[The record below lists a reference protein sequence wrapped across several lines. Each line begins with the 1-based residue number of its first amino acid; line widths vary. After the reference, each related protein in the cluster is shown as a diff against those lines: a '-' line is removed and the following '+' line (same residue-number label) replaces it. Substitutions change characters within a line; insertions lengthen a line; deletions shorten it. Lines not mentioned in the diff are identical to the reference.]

1 MITIARTSADK
12 ASLKVEKKDV
22 EKEIRVYENNNDNLM
37 KKSIL
42 KALKNE
48 VHKRKRAHE
57 AASIKLKKDQL
68 KRIMITNELKD

>member
-1 MITIARTSADK
+1 MITIDRTSADK
-12 ASLKVEKKDV
+12 ALLKVEKKDV

-68 KRIMITNELKD
+68 KRIMSTNELKD